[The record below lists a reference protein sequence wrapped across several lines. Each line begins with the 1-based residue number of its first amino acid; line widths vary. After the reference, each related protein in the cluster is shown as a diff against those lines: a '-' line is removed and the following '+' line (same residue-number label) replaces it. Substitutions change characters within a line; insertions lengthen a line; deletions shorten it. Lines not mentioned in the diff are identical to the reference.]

1 MKLKYGRGKNIE
13 VKTLEWY
20 NCHNYL
26 IWSEV
31 KTMKDILK
39 QIRADLMISSIICII
54 FGIILLFR
62 PIETVSVFCR
72 ILAVIMI
79 VVGGMFMFSYFLNWM
94 SSGLSAAMG
103 LIVALIGIW
112 IFVSPEIIMTLIP
125 IVIGVVLLFHGLQGV
140 KMAWESKSYGVESW
154 TFSMVLAIISLVFGV
169 LCIIDAFQA
178 TKAAMQLLGI
188 ALIYNGVSNLLITT
202 RTTKAAKEFNKN
214 MEPVDVEAKDIDE

>member
-1 MKLKYGRGKNIE
+1 
-13 VKTLEWY
+13 
-20 NCHNYL
+20 
-26 IWSEV
+26 
-31 KTMKDILK
+31 MKDILK